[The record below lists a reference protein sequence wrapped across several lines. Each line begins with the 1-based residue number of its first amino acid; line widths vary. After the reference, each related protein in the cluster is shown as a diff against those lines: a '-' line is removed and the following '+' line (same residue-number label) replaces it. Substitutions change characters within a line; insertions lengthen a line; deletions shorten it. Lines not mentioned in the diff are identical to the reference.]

1 MKVLQ
6 IWNKFFVYGKKILIK
21 TIITTFVLHK
31 EQIMSLK
38 DDELYIYLLRLSIG
52 TYEDERQFFTLIS
65 SLKLTN
71 RTLDKLSIIYNNTN
85 KTQNSFNYNSFTSFQ
100 I

>member
-100 I
+100 F